1 MVLSPL
7 VTAMNGLPDFVR
19 IIQRGC
25 LWIWQFYMF
34 NCLLRW
40 YILSVECFLLDIV
53 HTFRTYKT
61 LGRADKLNTAI
72 FKTRVDVHLCS
83 NAVCVIVNWTPHIS
97 NAKKGELY
105 IKSKYYMNTFIV
117 RKKGYRSNRSGC
129 FRTQLHVKLTRC
141 YICQTDR

>member
-40 YILSVECFLLDIV
+40 YILFWMFSFRYRAY
-53 HTFRTYKT
+53 FRTYKT

>member
-1 MVLSPL
+1 M
-7 VTAMNGLPDFVR
+7 
-19 IIQRGC
+19 
-25 LWIWQFYMF
+25 
-34 NCLLRW
+34 
-40 YILSVECFLLDIV
+40 V
-53 HTFRTYKT
+53 HTERWMFSFRYRAYFRTYKT

-72 FKTRVDVHLCS
+72 FETRVDVHLCS

-141 YICQTDR
+141 YICQTVKRIVSYKGYEINYVEKTLAWEFLIDLLHC